1 MKQTTF
7 ASLAFERKKK
17 QTRRE
22 RFLAEMET
30 VVPWAALLAVIE
42 PYYPT
47 TGRRGRPPMPLST
60 MLRIYFMQQW
70 YALSDPAME
79 DALYEVESMRRF
91 AGLDLTDDAMPDET
105 TILKFRHLLEKHA
118 LTSQMMNI
126 INDTLE
132 QRGLLLKGGTMVDAT
147 IIHAPPST
155 KNRDKQRDPEMHQT
169 KKGNQWY
176 FGMKVHVGADVNSGL
191 VHTVSV
197 TPANVS
203 DINQL
208 PHLVREDDR
217 AVFGDKG
224 YVNNKLKRLVRKA
237 GLFWGVSLKASKQH
251 PLTEANKRFNHKMS
265 SIRARVEHV
274 FRVIKRQF
282 GYTKVRYKGIAKNA
296 AQVFSL
302 IGLTNLYLARR
313 ALMNDGRNPPAAP
326 RKGRSG
332 PERPR
337 KIAVEAEKSII
348 GVGSIGWLG

>member
-22 RFLAEMET
+22 RFLAEMEA

-42 PYYPT
+42 PHYPT
-47 TGRRGRPPMPLST
+47 TGRRGRPPMPLAT
-60 MLRIYFMQQW
+60 MLRLYFMQQW

-79 DALYEVESMRRF
+79 DALYEIESMRRF
-91 AGLDLTDDAMPDET
+91 ARLDLADDAIPDET
-105 TILKFRHLLEKHA
+105 TILKFRHLLEKHG
-118 LTSQMMNI
+118 LTSQMMDV
-126 INDTLE
+126 INTTLE

-155 KNRDKQRDPEMHQT
+155 KNKDRQRDPEMHQT

-176 FGMKVHVGADVNSGL
+176 FGMKIHVGADVRSGL
-191 VHTVSV
+191 AHTVLV
-197 TPANVS
+197 TPANAA
-203 DINQL
+203 DISQL
-208 PHLVREDDR
+208 PDLLREDDR

-224 YVNNKLKRLVRKA
+224 YVNNEFKRQGRKT
-237 GLFWGVSLKASKQH
+237 GVFWGVSLKASKAH
-251 PLTEANKRFNHKMS
+251 RLTAANKRFNHKMS
-265 SIRARVEHV
+265 SIRARVEHL

-302 IGLTNLYLARR
+302 IGLTNLYLARGK
-313 ALMNDGRNPPAAP
+313 LM
-326 RKGRSG
+326 S
-332 PERPR
+332 
-337 KIAVEAEKSII
+337 
-348 GVGSIGWLG
+348 

>member
-22 RFLAEMET
+22 RFLAEMDV
-30 VVPWAALLAVIE
+30 VVPWAALLGVIE
-42 PYYPT
+42 AHYPKA
-47 TGRRGRPPMPLST
+47 GRRGRPPMALET

-79 DALYEVESMRRF
+79 DALYEIESMRRF
-91 AGLDLTDDAMPDET
+91 ARLDLADDALPDET
-105 TILKFRHLLEKHA
+105 TILKFRHLLERHA
-118 LTSQMMNI
+118 LTGQMMNV

-132 QRGLLLKGGTMVDAT
+132 HRGLLLKGGTMVDAT

-155 KNRDKQRDPEMHQT
+155 KNQEKKRDPEMHQT
-169 KKGNQWY
+169 KKGKQWY
-176 FGMKVHVGADVNSGL
+176 FGMKIHVGADVSSGL
-191 VHTVSV
+191 AHTVSV
-197 TPANVS
+197 TPANAS
-203 DINQL
+203 DISQL

-224 YVNNKLKRLVRKA
+224 YVNNPLKRLARKA
-237 GLFWGVSLKASKQH
+237 GVFWGVSLKASKQH
-251 PLTEANKRFNHKMS
+251 PLTAANKRFNHRMS

-302 IGLTNLYLARR
+302 IGLTNLYLVRR
-313 ALMNDGRNPPAAP
+313 EL
-326 RKGRSG
+326 
-332 PERPR
+332 
-337 KIAVEAEKSII
+337 KS
-348 GVGSIGWLG
+348 